1 MLAKCLLSLCCP
13 RQTLL
18 ILAAYLNR
26 KCLHSQGSDCC
37 LDLEAC
43 MVDAQEDQAS
53 VQSRQSKSLPQG
65 HKAQQ
70 LHNLDSQVRSGN
82 RQIAA
87 VAAGLVR
94 SHSCMSPPRVLRR
107 NSSGLPSAT
116 ATYTA
121 LRKAAAGGSLIPDF
135 CQPNSVGGRWRTSH
149 NLHGSKLGNKLHAFQ
164 QCQQADPAVLHSRTE
179 LHFPSE
185 QVRTWTTGD
194 VAICGLL
201 S

>member
-1 MLAKCLLSLCCP
+1 MLAKCLLSLCYP
-13 RQTLL
+13 HQTFL

-26 KCLHSQGSDCC
+26 NCLHSQGSDCC
-37 LDLEAC
+37 LDLGAC
-43 MVDAQEDQAS
+43 MVDAQADQAS
-53 VQSRQSKSLPQG
+53 VQSCQDKSLHS

-70 LHNLDSQVRSGN
+70 LYGLDSQVRSGN
-82 RQIAA
+82 KQTAA

-94 SHSCMSPPRVLRR
+94 IHSCMSPPRVLRR

-135 CQPNSVGGRWRTSH
+135 CQPNSVGGRRRTSH
-149 NLHGSKLGNKLHAFQ
+149 DLHGSKLGNKLHAFQ
-164 QCQQADPAVLHSRTE
+164 QCEHADRSE
-179 LHFPSE
+179 WHFPSK
-185 QVRTWTTGD
+185 QVRKSTIRDIT
-194 VAICGLL
+194 ICGLL